1 MAKRQRRLSVTQ
13 QIMQDVD
20 AKLKSK
26 NYPNH
31 KTYRQFLRHSYR
43 YVQFCRENFDCRDY
57 DSCCN
62 LDYAKLYCD
71 FLKIQGYTPSTIHT
85 YLAGVS
91 SSMNGINLADI
102 DNKPKRH
109 TSEYTRGRK
118 EPFVPCKANDLE
130 NEAWKELV
138 DFNLRVG
145 IRKDELKKL
154 KGCNFKKD
162 ESGYWSVEVL
172 RGKCGKYTLNR
183 LNKDEDI
190 EFVRRYFERVG
201 PDEPVFPPEMFKNH
215 LNLHKL
221 RAESAKEYYRI
232 QVQKIKENP
241 EYAKRLER
249 EILARWNKYN
259 INPKTGKPK
268 HFDRSQITGYWV
280 LRGKNREK
288 AKQLGNDGRYLK
300 LALLATSVFK
310 LSHWRSD
317 TTAYHYLNIPD

>member
-1 MAKRQRRLSVTQ
+1 MAKRPRRLSVTQ
-13 QIMQDVD
+13 QIMLDVD
-20 AKLKSK
+20 AELKSK

-31 KTYRQFLRHSYR
+31 KTYRQFLRHSYA
-43 YVQFCRENFDCRDY
+43 YVQYCRENFDCRDY

-62 LDYAKLYCD
+62 LDYAKLYCE
-71 FLKIQGYTPSTIHT
+71 FLKKQGYTPSTIHT
-85 YLAGVS
+85 YLAGIS
-91 SSMNGINLADI
+91 SSMEEINLADI

-162 ESGYWSVEVL
+162 ESGYWSVEIL
-172 RGKCGKYTLNR
+172 RGKGGKYTLNR
-183 LNKDEDI
+183 LNKPEDV
-190 EFVRRYFERVG
+190 EFVRKCFERVG
-201 PDEPVFPPEMFKNH
+201 PDEPVFPPEMFMNH

-241 EYAKRLER
+241 EYAKQLEQ

-268 HFDRSQITGYWV
+268 YFDRKQITGYWV

-288 AKQLGNDGRYLK
+288 AKRLGNDGRYLK
-300 LALLATSVFK
+300 LALLATSIFK
-310 LSHWRSD
+310 LSHWRND
-317 TTAYHYLNIPD
+317 TSVYHYLNI

>member
-1 MAKRQRRLSVTQ
+1 MAKRPKRLSVTQ
-13 QIMQDVD
+13 QIMLDVD
-20 AKLKSK
+20 AELKSK

-31 KTYRQFLRHSYR
+31 KTYRQFLRHSYA
-43 YVQFCRENFDCRDY
+43 YVQYCRKIFDCRDY

-62 LDYAKLYCD
+62 LDYVKLYCE
-71 FLKIQGYTPSTIHT
+71 FLKKQGYTPSTIHT

-91 SSMNGINLADI
+91 SSMNGINLANI
-102 DNKPKRH
+102 DDKPKRH

-118 EPFVPCKANDLE
+118 ELFVPCKANDLE

-162 ESGYWSVEVL
+162 ESGYWSVEIL
-172 RGKCGKYTLNR
+172 RGKGGKYTLNR
-183 LNKDEDI
+183 LNKPEDV
-190 EFVRRYFERVG
+190 EFIRKYFEHVG
-201 PDEPVFPPEMFKNH
+201 PDEPVFTPEMFKNH

-221 RAESAKEYYRI
+221 RAESAKEYYKI
-232 QVQKIKENP
+232 QVQKIKNDP
-241 EYAKRLER
+241 EYAKQLEK
-249 EILARWNKYN
+249 EIIDRWNEYN
-259 INPKTGKPK
+259 INTKTGKPK

-288 AKQLGNDGRYLK
+288 AKLLGNDGRYLK
-300 LALLATSVFK
+300 LAVLATSIFK
-310 LSHWRSD
+310 LSHWRNDVTIAS
-317 TTAYHYLNIPD
+317 YLDA